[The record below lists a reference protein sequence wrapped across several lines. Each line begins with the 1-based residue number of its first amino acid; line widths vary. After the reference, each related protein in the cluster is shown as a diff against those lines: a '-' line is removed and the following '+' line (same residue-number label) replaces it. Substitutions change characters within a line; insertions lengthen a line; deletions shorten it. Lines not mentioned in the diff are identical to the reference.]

1 MRIFYTSGKEKLL
14 SEVIKLSTGDIKL
27 MPVDKALY
35 TASAS
40 HTSLADVPSGAR
52 CAAGVTT
59 TSRTF
64 TNGRFDCADV
74 NYATIPTGKHVTAYV
89 AYQQGTG
96 DADSWLLSY
105 TDEQPDSSPI
115 DLPGNGSAVTAP
127 TPEGIIEI

>member
-14 SEVIKLSTGDIKL
+14 SEVIRLSTGDIKL

-35 TASAS
+35 TALVT

-59 TSRTF
+59 TGRTF
-64 TNGRFDCADV
+64 TGGRFDCADV
-74 NYATIPTGKHVTAYV
+74 NYGTIPTGKTVSAYV
-89 AYQQGTG
+89 AYQQGTA

-105 TDEQPDSSPI
+105 TDEQPDGSAI
-115 DLPGNGSAVTAP
+115 NLPGNGSAVVAP